1 LAVHQRFA
9 RLAAWLLGASVTGCF
24 APASQPIDEP
34 ITVRVA
40 ATTSSRPVRFALDV
54 IGGEAELRAPEMRG
68 WATDARLT
76 ATTPADVTLRPG
88 TTAAS
93 FRALD
98 GGQLEVSAVAPRA
111 RFWANGARVRI
122 VSTVAGLSIRDH

>member
-1 LAVHQRFA
+1 MHQRFV
-9 RLAAWLLGASVTGCF
+9 RLAAWLLGAPLAGCF
-24 APASQPIDEP
+24 APAPHPIDEP

-40 ATTSSRPVRFALDV
+40 TSSSRPVRFALDV
-54 IGGEAELRAPEMRG
+54 VGGEADLQAQGMRG
-68 WATDARLT
+68 WASDARLT

-93 FRALD
+93 FRALE
-98 GGQLEVSAVAPRA
+98 GGQLKVSAVAPRA

-122 VSTVAGLSIRDH
+122 VSTVVGLSIRDH

>member
-1 LAVHQRFA
+1 MRQRFV
-9 RLAAWLLGASVTGCF
+9 RLAAWLLGAPLAGCF

-40 ATTSSRPVRFALDV
+40 ATNASRPVRFALDV
-54 IGGEAELRAPEMRG
+54 IGGEADLRAQEMRG

-76 ATTPADVTLRPG
+76 ASTPADVTLGRG

-98 GGQLEVSAVAPRA
+98 GGRLEVSAVAPRA
-111 RFWANGARVRI
+111 RFRADGARVRI
-122 VSTVAGLSIRDH
+122 VSTVAGLSIRDY

>member
-1 LAVHQRFA
+1 MHQRFA
-9 RLAAWLLGASVTGCF
+9 RLGAWLFGAPLTGCF
-24 APASQPIDEP
+24 APTPQPIDEP
-34 ITVRVA
+34 ITVRIA
-40 ATTSSRPVRFALDV
+40 AANSARPVRFALDV
-54 IGGEAELRAPEMRG
+54 IGGEAELRAHEMRG

-76 ATTPADVTLRPG
+76 ATTPAEVTLRPG

-93 FRALD
+93 FRALG
-98 GGQLEVSAVAPRA
+98 GGQLEVRASAPRA

>member
-1 LAVHQRFA
+1 MHHGFA
-9 RLAAWLLGASVTGCF
+9 RLTAWLLGAPLAGCF
-24 APASQPIDEP
+24 TPAPQPIDEP

-40 ATTSSRPVRFALDV
+40 AADSSRPVRFALDV
-54 IGGEAELRAPEMRG
+54 IGGEAELRAHEMRG

-76 ATTPADVTLRPG
+76 ATTPADVTLHPG

-93 FRALD
+93 FRALG

-111 RFWANGARVRI
+111 RFWANGSRVRI